1 MDFVQALF
9 TLNLQVA
16 LFRDLLLDVGGSKD
30 GPALREKVRRV
41 RMAAVEAV
49 IKTNKTLLPY
59 IKK

>member
-1 MDFVQALF
+1 MF

-16 LFRDLLLDVGGSKD
+16 LFRDLLLDVGGTKD
-30 GPALREKVRRV
+30 GPALRENLRKV

>member
-1 MDFVQALF
+1 MF

-16 LFRDLLLDVGGSKD
+16 LFRDLLLDVGGTKD
-30 GPALREKVRRV
+30 GSALRENLRKV

>member
-1 MDFVQALF
+1 MLIQALF

-16 LFRDLLLDVGGSKD
+16 LFRDLLLDVGGAKD
-30 GPALREKVRRV
+30 GPSLRENLRKV